1 MEKGKIIIIG
11 CGRDLMHEKSI
22 FELLVNQK
30 QDPIFIATPA
40 RITDPLWNQKTKPED
55 LVNTKIDWEEIKD
68 RRFNAEVPM
77 KAIEYVNLVYNEP
90 KSKIHK

>member
-11 CGRDLMHEKSI
+11 SGMDSMVGKRILEA
-22 FELLVNQK
+22 LVNQK
-30 QDPIFIATPA
+30 SDPVFIATPA

-68 RRFNAEVPM
+68 HRFNTEVPM
-77 KAIEYVNLVYNEP
+77 KEIEYINLVYNEP
-90 KSKIHK
+90 KSKFHK